1 MLGDVSP
8 AGPVSPSAHEKY
20 KCIEEISLMGL
31 LSLRG
36 SFTRYLEP
44 IALLVDVLVTEY
56 WFSKFLYQ
64 SYNFAIHEDVKNVK
78 HSMT

>member
-1 MLGDVSP
+1 
-8 AGPVSPSAHEKY
+8 
-20 KCIEEISLMGL
+20 MGL

-64 SYNFAIHEDVKNVK
+64 SYNFAIHEDVKNVT